1 LPEAAGVSG
10 SIRQSVEQCFQW
22 ISAVADVAPMKDLV
36 IRILVWSWIAS
47 LFGAVIAI
55 YVASWTWTLAIVAYA
70 IVTMIVAGIIR
81 ASSRTGTTK
90 QTPM

>member
-1 LPEAAGVSG
+1 
-10 SIRQSVEQCFQW
+10 
-22 ISAVADVAPMKDLV
+22 MKGLV

-55 YVASWTWTLAIVAYA
+55 YAASWTWTLAFVAYG
-70 IVTMIVAGIIR
+70 IVTMLVAGIVR
-81 ASSRTGTTK
+81 ASSKPGTTK